1 MKLKGHWQRGFRAA
15 CNASGKSTGPQV
27 GYRVGAALYASNNLI
42 SNGYNVWGKTTPM
55 TKHETYVGNL
65 HAEMLAISKRRHYDN
80 SSNLTL
86 YVWRSVT
93 NSSKTKYEAGCSR
106 PCPNCMKLIK
116 FAGVRRVRFYDETGN
131 PAEIKL

>member
-1 MKLKGHWQRGFRAA
+1 MGNAWNRGFAAARAA
-15 CNASGKSTGPQV
+15 SEYSNGPQV
-27 GYRVGAALYASNNLI
+27 GFRLGAALYAGSNLLSI
-42 SNGYNVWGKTTPM
+42 GFNVWEKTTPHNSN
-55 TKHETYVGNL
+55 TKYNGNI
-65 HAEMLAISKRRHYDN
+65 HAESAAMIKRRHYDN